1 MPVLQHSQVYED
13 MKITEDFFG
22 VSCDYLGSSNY
33 AVGITDAMEPRVNE
47 VLNAMTGQS

>member
-1 MPVLQHSQVYED
+1 